1 MGQLGIGR
9 NNQLAE
15 NGLLYDSDGNVFD
28 LTAWYKTNSS
38 LSRGNAKSAANSTA
52 VLLTS
57 GATFTGAWEDV
68 TNYTTVATAVLGSIA
83 TDGTLYF
90 DLSTDNGTTFTSVPN
105 VIGDATFSVPRILN
119 VVETYV
125 RIRYING
132 TTAQTGTFSIETKY
146 SNAQQMAL
154 LSPLDGV
161 INSENPATLVR
172 SGNSFDLDTARE
184 HVTGQRSFFFFG
196 FNNAVGTS
204 WEDIH
209 PAGGDINWLTTAGKI
224 AISSSDAADTA
235 AGLGVRSVEVHGLSA
250 TGVDQDEV
258 IILNGTTEV
267 ESTLDYIRVNKM
279 HSETC
284 GTYGGSHQ
292 GNITCRFTSA
302 GAKTGVILSQ
312 MTGEEGAVDTSVQYG
327 SGEAGNGYW
336 SVPLGKVMYITKL
349 EVISDIGTNKS
360 VDLALYERDEL
371 LTTSAPFCPRRV
383 LWQESG
389 VDAGLQH
396 DFKSHIK
403 IKPLADIWF
412 RAKGT
417 ATSKIEVEL
426 DFYLVDEDSNGQ

>member
-1 MGQLGIGR
+1 MTNLK
-9 NNQLAE
+9 
-15 NGLLYDSDGNVFD
+15 GLFGNI
-28 LTAWYKTNSS
+28 
-38 LSRGNAKSAANSTA
+38 LSEANSTD

-68 TNYTTVATAVLGSIA
+68 NDYTSVSVAVLGSLA

-90 DLSTDNGTTFTSVPN
+90 DVSTNGGTTYASVPAA
-105 VIGDATFSVPRILN
+105 VADVTFTVPRILN
-119 VVETYV
+119 VVESHV
-125 RIRYING
+125 RIRYVNG
-132 TTAQTGTFSIETKY
+132 TTSQTGTFSLQTKY
-146 SNAQQMAL
+146 SNAQSMAL

-161 INSENPATLVR
+161 INAENPAQLIR
-172 SGNSFDLDTARE
+172 QGNIPELDIARE

-209 PAGGDINWLTTAGKI
+209 PTGGDINWLTTAGKV
-224 AISSSDAADTA
+224 AISSSNAADTS
-235 AGLGVRSVEVHGLSA
+235 AGLGVQSVEIHGLSA
-250 TGVDQDEV
+250 TGVDQSEV
-258 IILNGTTEV
+258 IATNGTTEV
-267 ESTLDYIRVNKM
+267 ESTLDYIRVNKL

-292 GNITCRFTSA
+292 GDITCRVTSA
-302 GAKTGVILSQ
+302 GAKTGAILSK
-312 MTGEEGAVDTSVQYG
+312 MTGEEGSVDTSVQYG

-336 SVPLGKVMYITKL
+336 SVPLGKVMYITKI

-360 VDLALYERDEL
+360 INVALYEREDIL
-371 LTTSAPFCPRRV
+371 DVSAPFAPRRV

-396 DFKSHIK
+396 YFASYIK
-403 IKPLADIWF
+403 IKALTDIWF
-412 RAKGT
+412 RAKGS

-426 DFYLVDEDSNGQ
+426 DFYLVDADSNGQ